1 MPSVRRLYK
10 GIEGE
15 DWGEVYEPCKEMR
28 AVGEKKPQEAQS
40 KSWKM
45 KAAKDAGEG

>member
-1 MPSVRRLYK
+1 M
-10 GIEGE
+10 
-15 DWGEVYEPCKEMR
+15 YEAHKEMSS

-45 KAAKDAGEG
+45 KAAKDAGEE